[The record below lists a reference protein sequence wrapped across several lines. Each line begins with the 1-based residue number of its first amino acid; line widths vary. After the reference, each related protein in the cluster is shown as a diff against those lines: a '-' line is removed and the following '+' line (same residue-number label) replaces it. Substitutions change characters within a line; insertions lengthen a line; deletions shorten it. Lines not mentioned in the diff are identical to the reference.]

1 MDSKERSKI
10 VIEFPTD
17 EDMKREILQRIE
29 VRIPAAFNQALDK
42 MRLLGGVKKSDAV
55 TEALKRFFEDFDQ
68 SDIKKLRK

>member
-1 MDSKERSKI
+1 
-10 VIEFPTD
+10 
-17 EDMKREILQRIE
+17 MKREILQRIE